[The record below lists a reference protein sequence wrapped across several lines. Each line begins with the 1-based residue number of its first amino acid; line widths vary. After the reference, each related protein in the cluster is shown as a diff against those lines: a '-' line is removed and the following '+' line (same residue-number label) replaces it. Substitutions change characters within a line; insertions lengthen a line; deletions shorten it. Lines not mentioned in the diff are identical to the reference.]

1 MKKIEED
8 TNYVEGMRIGK
19 SLLRFIENT
28 VYGTL
33 EEAIRVKTELV
44 EKFEETFSY
53 TKEINDNETFDK
65 NYSYN
70 MGMLRAFKK
79 GLGDEQS

>member
-8 TNYVEGMRIGK
+8 TNYVEGMRVGK

-70 MGMLRAFKK
+70 MGMLKAFKK
-79 GLGDEQS
+79 SLDDEQS